1 MNGSCLKDTMP
12 LPENAFKDFHDLYI
26 CDKMYVA
33 VIKMGF
39 DMYPGMHAHDGYEF
53 IMPITDMPYICIDG
67 KLVSCPKHKFLPINP
82 WQSHGVAQK
91 MEKIRFADV
100 VIDRIYMEEIY
111 YSLCGKKLN
120 RLKNKA
126 VDLDFEIKNI
136 LKKFIDEAKSAGLG
150 RDMVLQ
156 SLCCQF
162 SIEVIRKVCND
173 NAEDNPKVDD
183 INKKKVEKVAGY
195 MNDCYSKD
203 CSLDCLAEMAGMS
216 KYHLIRFFRQIMG
229 KSPYDYL
236 IDIRIEKAKKLL
248 MNRDISVADI
258 AAKCGFNH
266 ASHFSYVFRKR
277 IGISPGRF
285 REMLRL

>member
-1 MNGSCLKDTMP
+1 M
-12 LPENAFKDFHDLYI
+12 
-26 CDKMYVA
+26 
-33 VIKMGF
+33 
-39 DMYPGMHAHDGYEF
+39 
-53 IMPITDMPYICIDG
+53 
-67 KLVSCPKHKFLPINP
+67 
-82 WQSHGVAQK
+82 
-91 MEKIRFADV
+91 
-100 VIDRIYMEEIY
+100 
-111 YSLCGKKLN
+111 
-120 RLKNKA
+120 
-126 VDLDFEIKNI
+126 
-136 LKKFIDEAKSAGLG
+136 
-150 RDMVLQ
+150 
-156 SLCCQF
+156 
-162 SIEVIRKVCND
+162 IRKVCND

-216 KYHLIRFFRQIMG
+216 KYHLKRFFRQIMG